1 MISISILFSGR
12 GTNALSILDNI
23 IKKKIKFKIKKII
36 CNNTNATGIDKIKN
50 LGFNV
55 SIIDQN
61 KFTNILEFNQTVE
74 KSLDP
79 KNGELLLLCGYM
91 QKISEDLIRG
101 YSGNIVNIHPS
112 LLPKY
117 KGLNTHDKV
126 ILNKDSI
133 HGCSTHYVT
142 ANIDEGPIIAQST
155 IPVLKNDTA
164 ESLAERLLKIEH
176 KLFYNTLKLIEK
188 DLIKLENKK
197 IVYKGNILQDPIIFN

>member
-91 QKISEDLIRG
+91 QKIPENLIRG

-197 IVYKGNILQDPIIFN
+197 IVYKGNILHEPIIFN